1 MGSLLPRN
9 AGAAMEGIPSVDR
22 PCIAVLPFANLGGDP
37 DARYLSDGITEDII
51 TELSRFRDIMVI
63 ARGSSFSI
71 PPDAGDTLQIARD
84 LGARYVLEGSVRRAA
99 DQLRITGQLVDVH
112 GGARIWGE
120 RHDGTIDNILTLQA
134 EIAARIA
141 GSIVPEIQH
150 AEQHRAERLKVS
162 DVPAYEMALQ
172 AGGLIARAVT
182 SGEPA
187 LLDEGIALALAAVAR
202 DPRCGRA
209 WHALAWG
216 HCRRGVLGFIG
227 PRTEADLGAAEAA
240 AQRLRELDESNHA
253 AYAVLG
259 PIHMRRLQH
268 DEALANLRQAHRL
281 NQNDVTTLRW
291 LAWEEANWGLA
302 EEARQHAEL
311 SIRVSPRARSIDLGY
326 WSLAL
331 ACYVAGDLSACI
343 EYVQQAVALSG
354 GFVGHQLLLAAAL
367 VELGEQ
373 AKARLVAEQITR
385 QAPGFLESRVA
396 GNTYFAVPALAERY
410 QRSLALASGAPQSAR
425 RTVSDSP
432 LTEREAQVLRLV
444 ARGLNNAAVAVE
456 LGLSE
461 HTVKRHVANILTK
474 LGSRTRAAAVA
485 EAARLRLL

>member
-1 MGSLLPRN
+1 MVPRV
-9 AGAAMEGIPSVDR
+9 ADTAADGIPPADR

-51 TELSRFRDIMVI
+51 TELSRFKDIMVI
-63 ARGSSFSI
+63 ARGSSFAM
-71 PPDAGDTLQIARD
+71 PQQPGDAMQIGRD
-84 LGARYVLEGSVRRAA
+84 LGARYVLEGSVRRAG
-99 DQLRITGQLVDVH
+99 DQVRITGRLVDVH
-112 GGARIWGE
+112 TGARIWGE

-141 GSIVPEIQH
+141 GSIVPEIQQ

-162 DVPAYEMALQ
+162 DIPAYEMALQ
-172 AGGLIARAVT
+172 AGALIARAVA

-187 LLDEGIALALAAVAR
+187 LLDQGIALARAAVAR

-209 WHALAWG
+209 WHVLAWG

-227 PRTEADLGAAEAA
+227 PRTETDLGAAETA
-240 AQRLRELDESNHA
+240 AQRLRVLDDSNYA

-259 PIHMRRLQH
+259 HIHMRRLQH

-281 NQNDVTTLRW
+281 NPNDVTTLRW

-302 EEARQHAEL
+302 EQARQHAEL
-311 SIRVSPRARSIDLGY
+311 SIRLSPRAHSIDLGY
-326 WSLAL
+326 WALAL
-331 ACYVAGDLSACI
+331 ACYVAGDLAGCV
-343 EYVQQAVALSG
+343 EHAQQAVALNR
-354 GFVGHQLLLAAAL
+354 GFIGHQLLLAAAFA
-367 VELGEQ
+367 EQGEQ
-373 AKARLVAEQITR
+373 AKARTIARQITR
-385 QAPGFLESRVA
+385 QVPGFLESRVA
-396 GNTYFAVPALAERY
+396 GNTYFAVPALAARY
-410 QRSLALASGAPQSAR
+410 RRSLALAGGGGQSAR
-425 RTVSDSP
+425 RSASDSP
-432 LTEREAQVLRLV
+432 LTEREVQVLRLV
-444 ARGLNNAAVAVE
+444 ARGLNNGAIANE

-485 EAARLRLL
+485 EATRLRAL